1 MGVSVYLPVC
11 ACGGWVDGVVVFALT
26 RREEF
31 ELENKTNKRI
41 SK

>member
-11 ACGGWVDGVVVFALT
+11 ACGGWVVGVFVLT

-31 ELENKTNKRI
+31 ESENKTNKRI